1 MTESNGCNICGG
13 ALRPRFRAVRDPLT
27 GEAFEVAECESCGL
41 GHTVAPADDLARYYG
56 DSYHGGRHGLT
67 AALCAWRRLM
77 LVGRAAGRGAGRRLL
92 DVGCGDGTF
101 LLAARR
107 KGWAVTG
114 TELNPRAARAA
125 GLDVRETLEEVR
137 GQAPFD
143 CVTLWHS
150 LEHMA
155 DPAGL
160 LKSLAGL
167 LAPEGVLVIA
177 VPDGG
182 GLQAR
187 LFGPNWFHLDAPR
200 HLHHYN
206 RRSLTRLLG
215 SAGFV
220 TTSLRHQEFEYDLLG
235 WSQSALNAVMPTP
248 NVFFNLLTGRASGGG
263 PARAAANCLLGLL
276 LTALALPLTFV
287 GALMRRGGTLVAVA
301 RRKSFKGRQYH
312 YA

>member
-1 MTESNGCNICGG
+1 MKQPAACHVCGG
-13 ALRPRFRAVRDPLT
+13 ALRTRFRAVRDPLT
-27 GEAFEVAECESCGL
+27 SEAFAVAECESCGL

-67 AALCAWRRLM
+67 AALCAWRRLL
-77 LVGRAAGRGAGRRLL
+77 LVNRAAGGGAGRRLL

-114 TELNPRAARAA
+114 TELNPRLARAA
-125 GLDVRETLEEVR
+125 GLDVRATLDDAR
-137 GQAPFD
+137 AQAPFD

-160 LKSLAGL
+160 LKSLSEL
-167 LAPEGVLVIA
+167 LAPDGVLLIA

-187 LFGPNWFHLDAPR
+187 VFGPNWFHLDAPR
-200 HLHHYN
+200 HLYHFD
-206 RRSLTRLLG
+206 RRSLTYLLR

-220 TTSLRHQEFEYDLLG
+220 TTRLRHQEFEYDLLG
-235 WSQSALNAVMPTP
+235 WSQSVLNTLMPTP

-276 LTALALPLTFV
+276 FSALALPLTFV
-287 GALMRRGGTLVAVA
+287 GALLRRGGTLVAVA
-301 RRKSFKGRQYH
+301 RRKSFTGRQYG